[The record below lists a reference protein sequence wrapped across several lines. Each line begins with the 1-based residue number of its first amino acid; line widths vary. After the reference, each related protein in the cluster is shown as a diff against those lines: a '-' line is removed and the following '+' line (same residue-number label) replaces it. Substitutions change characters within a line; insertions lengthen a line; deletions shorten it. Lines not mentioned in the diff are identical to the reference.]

1 MVKVVVL
8 MNGQVLFC
16 TAPSLSGSSLVTPVV
31 KNFDLTGST
40 SGSSYAFNSDGL
52 SVLRCH

>member
-16 TAPSLSGSSLVTPVV
+16 TAPSLSGSSLVTPVE
-31 KNFDLTGST
+31 KKL
-40 SGSSYAFNSDGL
+40 SSYRKH
-52 SVLRCH
+52 LRLLVHVQ